1 MHHIQL
7 VGHQW
12 HIKLFNKRGIE
23 FKQKIKT
30 WARQRIGEM
39 KAEIENMG
47 ALYKEICLEILQ
59 RQFDG
64 ASQVKRVS

>member
-1 MHHIQL
+1 
-7 VGHQW
+7 
-12 HIKLFNKRGIE
+12 
-23 FKQKIKT
+23 
-30 WARQRIGEM
+30 M

-47 ALYKEICLEILQ
+47 ASYKEICLEILQ